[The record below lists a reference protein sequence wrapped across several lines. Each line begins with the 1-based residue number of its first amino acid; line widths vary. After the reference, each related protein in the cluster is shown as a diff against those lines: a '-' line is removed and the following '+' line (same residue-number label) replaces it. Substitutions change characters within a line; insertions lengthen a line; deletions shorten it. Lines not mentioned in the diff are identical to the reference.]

1 MTSWTV
7 KLADAAQGDFKR
19 LDGREKALTA
29 KRLINLERDPRIGN
43 PLGKKMGMDLTGYFK
58 LYADG
63 RRLRVVYTIEEPI
76 VKVIAIGKREGME
89 VYKLALQRVQELRK
103 D

>member
-1 MTSWTV
+1 
-7 KLADAAQGDFKR
+7 
-19 LDGREKALTA
+19 
-29 KRLINLERDPRIGN
+29 
-43 PLGKKMGMDLTGYFK
+43 MGMDLTGYFK

-63 RRLRVVYTIEEPI
+63 RRLRIVYTIEEPV

-89 VYKLALQRVQELRK
+89 VYKLALQRIQELRK